1 MRSNSILNDLR
12 STFTRDNNS
21 LNQLILVNVLVF
33 LVLSIVAV
41 IVALFQL
48 EAGWYLR
55 ISRYLAV
62 PASLG
67 NLLYRPW
74 SLLSYMFVHAGFFHI
89 LFNML
94 WLYWIGQIFQEYL
107 GSKKLVAVYFL
118 GGFAG
123 AFMYMLA
130 FNIFPLF
137 RSIIDTSFA
146 VGASASVLAV
156 VVGAATL
163 LPNFTIRLFLFGNVP
178 LKYLALAMVIIDLLS
193 ASGSNAGGHFAHLGG
208 AVFGFVYIK
217 QLQAGRDLGAGFDR
231 VVDWLVTTF
240 KPGKKSRLKVSY
252 KNPGT
257 NKTAS
262 VKTAASSPAAA
273 ATSNKVPQEVIDR
286 ILDKIAQNG
295 YDGLSKEE
303 KEQLFR
309 ASKQ

>member
-1 MRSNSILNDLR
+1 M
-12 STFTRDNNS
+12 
-21 LNQLILVNVLVF
+21 
-33 LVLSIVAV
+33 
-41 IVALFQL
+41 
-48 EAGWYLR
+48 
-55 ISRYLAV
+55 
-62 PASLG
+62 
-67 NLLYRPW
+67 
-74 SLLSYMFVHAGFFHI
+74 
-89 LFNML
+89 
-94 WLYWIGQIFQEYL
+94 
-107 GSKKLVAVYFL
+107 
-118 GGFAG
+118 
-123 AFMYMLA
+123 
-130 FNIFPLF
+130 
-137 RSIIDTSFA
+137 
-146 VGASASVLAV
+146 
-156 VVGAATL
+156 
-163 LPNFTIRLFLFGNVP
+163 P

-257 NKTAS
+257 NKAAS

-273 ATSNKVPQEVIDR
+273 TTSNKVPQEVIDR

>member
-1 MRSNSILNDLR
+1 
-12 STFTRDNNS
+12 
-21 LNQLILVNVLVF
+21 
-33 LVLSIVAV
+33 
-41 IVALFQL
+41 
-48 EAGWYLR
+48 
-55 ISRYLAV
+55 
-62 PASLG
+62 
-67 NLLYRPW
+67 
-74 SLLSYMFVHAGFFHI
+74 
-89 LFNML
+89 ML

-118 GGFAG
+118 GGLAG
-123 AFMYMLA
+123 AFMYILA

-217 QLQAGRDLGAGFDR
+217 QLQAGRDLGSGFNR
-231 VVDWLVTTF
+231 MADWLVTTF
-240 KPGKKSRLKVSY
+240 KPSKKSRLKVSY
-252 KNPGT
+252 RNPNPSKEAT
-257 NKTAS
+257 
-262 VKTAASSPAAA
+262 VKTTATSTAA
-273 ATSNKVPQEVIDR
+273 ATHPKVQQESIDR
-286 ILDKIAQNG
+286 ILDKIAQKG

>member
-1 MRSNSILNDLR
+1 MRGNSILNDLR
-12 STFTRDNNS
+12 STFSRDNNS

-33 LVLSIVAV
+33 LVLSVVAV

-74 SLLSYMFVHAGFFHI
+74 SLFTYMFVHAGFFHI

-118 GGFAG
+118 GGLAG
-123 AFMYMLA
+123 AFMYILA

-137 RSIIDTSFA
+137 RSNLDTSFA

-217 QLQAGRDLGAGFDR
+217 QLQAGRDLGSGFNR
-231 VVDWLVTTF
+231 MADWLVTTF
-240 KPGKKSRLKVSY
+240 KPSKKSRLKVSY
-252 KNPGT
+252 RNPNPSKEAT
-257 NKTAS
+257 
-262 VKTAASSPAAA
+262 VKTTATSTAA
-273 ATSNKVPQEVIDR
+273 ATHPKVQQESIDR
-286 ILDKIAQNG
+286 ILDKIAQKG